1 MRINKFLAHA
11 GVCSR
16 RNADLLV
23 AAGKVAINGV
33 TVQKLGTPVDPKTDQ
48 VTVDGKRVSLQSNLT
63 YILLNKP
70 KGYLSTVKDSFQRF
84 TVLHLVGKDKKVYP
98 VGRLDKDTEGVLLL
112 TNDGELAYRL
122 THPKFEIEKVYRV
135 TVRGKLDPKALESF
149 KTGIK
154 LDDGDIARGEAKI
167 LETGAQS
174 SVFELR
180 MREGK
185 KREIK
190 RMCHAL
196 GLRVIHLKRI
206 RFAHLTVRGL
216 APGEWRYL
224 ERSEISRL
232 KKLVGL
238 PQGGVG

>member
-16 RNADLLV
+16 RNADLLI
-23 AAGKVAINGV
+23 AAGRVTINGV
-33 TVQKLGTPVDPKTDQ
+33 TVTKLGTPVDPQSDR
-48 VTVDGKRVSLQSNLT
+48 VTVDGRKISLQDDLA

-70 KGYLSTVKDSFQRF
+70 KGYLSTVKDSFQRL
-84 TVLHLVGKDKKVYP
+84 TVLDLVGKDNKVYP

-122 THPKFEIEKVYRV
+122 THPKFQIEKTYRV
-135 TVRGKLDPKALESF
+135 TVKGKLDPRVLESF

-167 LETGAQS
+167 LETGIES
-174 SVFELR
+174 SIFELR

-196 GLRVIHLKRI
+196 GLRVIHLKRV
-206 RFAHLTVRGL
+206 RFAHLTARGL
-216 APGEWRYL
+216 RPGEWRYL
-224 ERSEISRL
+224 EKNEIGRL
-232 KKLVGL
+232 RKLVGL
-238 PQGGVG
+238 PVG

>member
-1 MRINKFLAHA
+1 
-11 GVCSR
+11 
-16 RNADLLV
+16 
-23 AAGKVAINGV
+23 
-33 TVQKLGTPVDPKTDQ
+33 
-48 VTVDGKRVSLQSNLT
+48 
-63 YILLNKP
+63 
-70 KGYLSTVKDSFQRF
+70 
-84 TVLHLVGKDKKVYP
+84 LVGKDKKVYP

-122 THPKFEIEKVYRV
+122 THPKFEIEKTYRV
-135 TVRGKLDPKALESF
+135 TVRGKLDPRVLESF

-154 LDDGDIARGEAKI
+154 LDDGDIAHGEAKI
-167 LETGAQS
+167 LETGTQS

-206 RFAHLTVRGL
+206 RFAHLTVQGL

-232 KKLVGL
+232 KKLAGL
-238 PQGGVG
+238 A